1 MPPTVELSRLD
12 VTNPGRGPWKVVPD
26 VRSRSINVRH
36 QRSRFIHRVY
46 YGTRTERT
54 QEEAEIQATAE
65 RTANGIPESFKTKL

>member
-1 MPPTVELSRLD
+1 MPATVDLSRLD
-12 VTNPGRGPWKVVPD
+12 CTNPGRGPWKVVPD

-54 QEEAEIQATAE
+54 QEEAEIQATALCAVLNALKSK
-65 RTANGIPESFKTKL
+65 RP